1 MQKRFIYAFWIVIFI
16 LITYLAHS
24 YLQHEEKVNLTPTSQ
39 QNALEKTVV
48 LNAYNHHYVSFG
60 FINGVKVKFLVDTG
74 ASSVSIPEHI
84 AKQIGLKKGSG
95 YSVSTANGNI
105 TVYQTSIDQLRI
117 GNITLRNVRASI
129 NPQTDDDFILLGM
142 SALKQLEMIQKN
154 NTLILRQ
161 KT

>member
-16 LITYLAHS
+16 FITYLAHS
-24 YLQHEEKVNLTPTSQ
+24 YLQHEEKANLTPTSQ
-39 QNALEKTVV
+39 QNAVEKTVV

-60 FINGVKVKFLVDTG
+60 FINDVKVKFLVDTG

-84 AKQIGLKKGSG
+84 AKQIGLKKGLG

-154 NTLILRQ
+154 NTLILKQ
-161 KT
+161 KI

>member
-24 YLQHEEKVNLTPTSQ
+24 YLQHTEKVNLTPISQ
-39 QNALEKTVV
+39 QNALEKTVI

-84 AKQIGLKKGSG
+84 AKQIGLKKGLG

-105 TVYQTSIDQLRI
+105 TVYQTIIDQLRI
-117 GNITLRNVRASI
+117 DNITLSNVRASI

-154 NTLILRQ
+154 NTLILKQ
-161 KT
+161 KI